1 MSGIKKRKVKVAP
14 RVLYMKNGK
23 IALEFTEEEYKALK
37 DSLFHVYY
45 ETDDINKE
53 TIVQL
58 SGKSSYDFYK
68 NKSAD
73 ELDDVEKRMFDYSK
87 QRLRNSVILKR
98 LDDTTPYV
106 YSSNGR
112 IGIYT
117 NTDLGNASARK
128 RDIDYEKYASFPYHT
143 LPKDYE
149 NFEQSYLKK
158 YPKASYNEVY
168 EAYMER
174 AKKKK

>member
-1 MSGIKKRKVKVAP
+1 MSDIKKRRVKVAP

-37 DSLFHVYY
+37 DSLCYAYY
-45 ETDDINKE
+45 ETYDNNKE

-58 SGKSSYDFYK
+58 SGKSSYDLYK

-73 ELDDVEKRMFDYSK
+73 ELKDIDKRIFDNSK
-87 QRLRNSVILKR
+87 KRLRDSVILKR

-106 YSSNGR
+106 FSDDDSIN
-112 IGIYT
+112 IYT
-117 NTDLGNASARK
+117 RTDLGLASVRK
-128 RDIDYEKYASFPYHT
+128 RDIDYDKYVSFPQYT
-143 LPKDYE
+143 LPKDFE
-149 NFEQSYLKK
+149 NFRQSYLKK
-158 YPKASYNEVY
+158 YPNASYY
-168 EAYMER
+168 EIYMKR